1 MNGNSPNGVAGE
13 LRNISA
19 TLHEMKDEAA
29 RFVQTRL
36 LLFKSEMQEKLPHLK
51 VAAVLAV
58 AGTLL
63 LLTTW
68 LLFSSALVAVAAVLF
83 KDSDYR
89 WVFAFLS
96 VGLLYALIGGI
107 ALYLAKREF
116 AARSLVPERTIDIL
130 KGDKIWIQG
139 EANSQV

>member
-1 MNGNSPNGVAGE
+1 MNGNASHSTATE

-29 RFVQTRL
+29 RFVRTRVL
-36 LLFKSEMQEKLPHLK
+36 LLKSELQEKLPHLK

-58 AGTLL
+58 TGSVL

-68 LLFSSALVAVAAVLF
+68 LLLSSALVAVAAILF
-83 KDSDYR
+83 RDSEYR

-96 VGLLYALIGGI
+96 VGVLYAIFGGI
-107 ALYLAKREF
+107 LLYLARREF

-139 EANSQV
+139 EASQV